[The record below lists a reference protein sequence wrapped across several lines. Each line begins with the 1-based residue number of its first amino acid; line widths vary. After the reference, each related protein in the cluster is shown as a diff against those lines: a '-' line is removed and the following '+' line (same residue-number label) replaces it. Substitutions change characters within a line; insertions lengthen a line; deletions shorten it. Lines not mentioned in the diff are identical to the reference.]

1 MAGDIL
7 HTILLVGMG
16 FRKLSMAPNAIPD
29 VKKLIRSIPTRTRGA
44 WPRRRSPWRRAAE
57 IETLLES
64 ETRKVIPELL
74 DEDEATA

>member
-7 HTILLVGMG
+7 NTILLVGMG
-16 FRKLSMAPNAIPD
+16 FRKLSMTPNAIPN
-29 VKKLIRSIPTRTRGA
+29 VKKLIRSISYEEAQRVAGQALALPSAG
-44 WPRRRSPWRRAAE
+44 E
-57 IETLLES
+57 IETFLAR